1 MNNRSGRNKFP
12 ALQFMLH
19 DFGGSSCGEFVWG
32 PERDSLFEKFY
43 AAGDLGSPD
52 FAQRE
57 LLEDIMEEDPE
68 FLDAYNSLGW
78 WEVRRQNYGNAKYYF
93 ETAFSIGKHVIPK
106 KFDGEIM
113 WGMVDNRPFLRAI
126 YGLGVCHQLTHDN
139 KKAVQLFSKLLK
151 YDKNDSQG
159 ARCLAIQSQIA
170 LGQFKKVIALCNQY
184 PDDISPDIV
193 YGRVLACH
201 RLSKFQEA
209 KSALRT
215 AIADLPLVAQELVKS
230 THKEVKSKYPG
241 SIECGG
247 TDEAYEYWERVGS
260 FWADPNLVDFLKE
273 GIRLYST
280 S

>member
-1 MNNRSGRNKFP
+1 MLFRS
-12 ALQFMLH
+12 
-19 DFGGSSCGEFVWG
+19 
-32 PERDSLFEKFY
+32 
-43 AAGDLGSPD
+43 
-52 FAQRE
+52 
-57 LLEDIMEEDPE
+57 
-68 FLDAYNSLGW
+68 
-78 WEVRRQNYGNAKYYF
+78 
-93 ETAFSIGKHVIPK
+93 
-106 KFDGEIM
+106 
-113 WGMVDNRPFLRAI
+113 
-126 YGLGVCHQLTHDN
+126 
-139 KKAVQLFSKLLK
+139 
-151 YDKNDSQG
+151 
-159 ARCLAIQSQIA
+159 
-170 LGQFKKVIALCNQY
+170 KKVIALCNQY